1 MDKPTVTVAILGQS
15 YKINCPK
22 GHEADLKEAAEYLN
36 NQMREIKAS
45 GKIVG
50 LEKIAVLAALN
61 ITHDML
67 SNQKYARANEQQ
79 LRELTSQLDSALT
92 HQTKLVNE

>member
-1 MDKPTVTVAILGQS
+1 MDKPTVAVDILGQN

-22 GHEADLKEAAEYLN
+22 GHEAELKEAAEYLDH
-36 NQMREIKAS
+36 QMREIKAS

-50 LEKIAVLAALN
+50 LEKIAVIAALN

-67 SNQKYARANEQQ
+67 SGRKYAQNNEQQ
-79 LRELTSQLDSALT
+79 LRELTSQLDAALS
-92 HQTKLVNE
+92 HQSKTG

>member
-1 MDKPTVTVAILGQS
+1 MEKPTVSVNILGQE

-22 GHEADLKEAAEYLN
+22 GHETELSEAADYLN
-36 NQMREIKAS
+36 SQMQEIRTNS
-45 GKIVG
+45 KIIGTERVA
-50 LEKIAVLAALN
+50 IIAALN

-67 SNQKYARANEQQ
+67 SSRKYARSNEQQ

-92 HQTKLVNE
+92 HTNKVG

>member
-1 MDKPTVTVAILGQS
+1 MDKPTVSVAILGQT

-22 GHEADLKEAAEYLN
+22 GHEAELKEAADFLN
-36 NQMREIKAS
+36 DQMNEIKAG
-45 GKIVG
+45 GKNIP

-67 SNQKYARANEQQ
+67 SSQKYARANEQQ
-79 LRELTSQLDSALT
+79 LRALTSQLDDALT

>member
-1 MDKPTVTVAILGQS
+1 
-15 YKINCPK
+15 
-22 GHEADLKEAAEYLN
+22 
-36 NQMREIKAS
+36 MREIKAG

-67 SNQKYARANEQQ
+67 SNQKYARSNEQQ
-79 LRELTSQLDSALT
+79 LRELTSQLDAALT

>member
-1 MDKPTVTVAILGQS
+1 MDKPTVSVAILGQT
-15 YKINCPK
+15 YKIHCPK
-22 GHEADLKEAAEYLN
+22 GHEAELKEAAEYLD

-67 SNQKYARANEQQ
+67 SGRKYARSNEQQ
-79 LRELTSQLDSALT
+79 LRELTSQLDAALA
-92 HQTKLVNE
+92 HDNKAANE

>member
-1 MDKPTVTVAILGQS
+1 MDKPTVSVVILGQT

-22 GHEADLKEAAEYLN
+22 GHEADLKESAQYLN
-36 NQMREIKAS
+36 DQMNDIQS
-45 GKIVG
+45 GGKNIP
-50 LEKIAVLAALN
+50 LEKLAVLAALN

-67 SNQKYARANEQQ
+67 SSKKYARANEQQ
-79 LRELTSQLDSALT
+79 LRELTSQLDNALT

>member
-1 MDKPTVTVAILGQS
+1 MDKPTVSVNILGQTF
-15 YKINCPK
+15 KINCPK

-36 NQMREIKAS
+36 KQMREIKAG
-45 GKIVG
+45 GKIIG

-67 SNQKYARANEQQ
+67 SGQKYARANEQQ
-79 LRELTSQLDSALT
+79 LRELTSQLDAALT
-92 HQTKLVNE
+92 HQTKAG

>member
-1 MDKPTVTVAILGQS
+1 MEKPTVSVTLLGQD

-22 GHEADLKEAAEYLN
+22 GHEADLQEAAEYLN

-45 GKIVG
+45 GKIIG
-50 LEKIAVLAALN
+50 LEKIAVIAALN

-67 SNQKYARANEQQ
+67 SGRKYARSNEQQ
-79 LRELTSQLDSALT
+79 LRELTSQLDSAL
-92 HQTKLVNE
+92 VNGSKVG

>member
-1 MDKPTVTVAILGQS
+1 MEKPTVSVNILGQE

-22 GHEADLKEAAEYLN
+22 GHESDLSEAAEYLN
-36 NQMREIKAS
+36 QQMQEIRTN
-45 GKIVG
+45 GKIIG
-50 LEKIAVLAALN
+50 TEKVAIIAALN

-67 SNQKYARANEQQ
+67 SSRKYARSNEQQ

-92 HQTKLVNE
+92 HTNKVG

>member
-22 GHEADLKEAAEYLN
+22 GHEPDLKEAAEYLN

-67 SNQKYARANEQQ
+67 SSRKYARSNEQQ
-79 LRELTSQLDSALT
+79 LRELTSQLDAALA
-92 HQTKLVNE
+92 HETKLINE

>member
-1 MDKPTVTVAILGQS
+1 MEKPTVSVNLLGQD

-22 GHEADLKEAAEYLN
+22 GHEADLQEAAEYLN

-45 GKIVG
+45 GKIIG
-50 LEKIAVLAALN
+50 LEKIAVIAALN

-67 SNQKYARANEQQ
+67 SGRKYARSNEQQ
-79 LRELTSQLDSALT
+79 LRELTSQLDSAL
-92 HQTKLVNE
+92 VNGSKVG

>member
-1 MDKPTVTVAILGQS
+1 MEKPTVSVNILGQE

-22 GHEADLKEAAEYLN
+22 GHETELTEAADYLN
-36 NQMREIKAS
+36 SQMQEIRTNS
-45 GKIVG
+45 KIIGTERVA
-50 LEKIAVLAALN
+50 IIAALN

-67 SNQKYARANEQQ
+67 SSRKYARSNEQQ

-92 HQTKLVNE
+92 HTNKVG